1 MPVYMSR
8 FYYLEMAGSLLLL
21 LNRIETAILISQT
34 QQKVLKNLQ
43 LSQSMLK
50 VFIFFMMVM
59 LMMMMTTRYGSS
71 VSNGPSVAFGNG
83 QV

>member
-8 FYYLEMAGSLLLL
+8 FYYLKMAGSLLLL

-43 LSQSMLK
+43 LSQSILK
-50 VFIFFMMVM
+50 VFIFFIM
-59 LMMMMTTRYGSS
+59 MMMMTTRYGSS

>member
-1 MPVYMSR
+1 MPVYMSS
-8 FYYLEMAGSLLLL
+8 FYHPKMAGILLLHH
-21 LNRIETAILISQT
+21 RIETAILISQT
-34 QQKVLKNLQ
+34 NNLQ

>member
-1 MPVYMSR
+1 MSR

-21 LNRIETAILISQT
+21 LNRIEIAILISQT
-34 QQKVLKNLQ
+34 QKKVLKNLQ

-50 VFIFFMMVM
+50 VTIFFMMVM
-59 LMMMMTTRYGSS
+59 MMMMMTTRYGSS

>member
-43 LSQSMLK
+43 LSQSILK
-50 VFIFFMMVM
+50 VFIFFIM
-59 LMMMMTTRYGSS
+59 MMMMTTRYGSS

>member
-43 LSQSMLK
+43 LSQSILK
-50 VFIFFMMVM
+50 VFIFFI
-59 LMMMMTTRYGSS
+59 MMMMMITRYGSS

>member
-1 MPVYMSR
+1 MPVYMNR
-8 FYYLEMAGSLLLL
+8 FYYFKMAGSLLL

-43 LSQSMLK
+43 LSQSILK
-50 VFIFFMMVM
+50 VFIFFIM
-59 LMMMMTTRYGSS
+59 MMMMTTRYGSS

>member
-1 MPVYMSR
+1 MPVHMNR

-34 QQKVLKNLQ
+34 QQKVLNNLQ

-50 VFIFFMMVM
+50 VFIFFIM
-59 LMMMMTTRYGSS
+59 MMMMTTRYGSS

>member
-1 MPVYMSR
+1 MPVHMNR

-34 QQKVLKNLQ
+34 QQKVLNNLQ

-50 VFIFFMMVM
+50 VTIFFMMVM
-59 LMMMMTTRYGSS
+59 MMMMTTRYGSS

>member
-1 MPVYMSR
+1 
-8 FYYLEMAGSLLLL
+8 MAGSLLLL

-34 QQKVLKNLQ
+34 QQKVLNNLQ

-50 VFIFFMMVM
+50 VFIFYMMVM
-59 LMMMMTTRYGSS
+59 MMMMTTRYGSS